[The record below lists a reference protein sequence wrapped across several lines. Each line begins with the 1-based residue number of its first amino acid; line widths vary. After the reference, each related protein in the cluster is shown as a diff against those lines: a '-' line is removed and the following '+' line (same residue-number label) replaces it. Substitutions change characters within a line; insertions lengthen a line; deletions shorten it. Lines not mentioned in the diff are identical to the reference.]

1 MDAAE
6 PERFLKLAKH
16 PPTSQRKKSAVRFH
30 TVLKWDTFQKSAAEH
45 GRQLRKVAHE
55 NDPDA
60 TKRTEVF
67 RRLATE
73 TLSPQ
78 HAAHLLP
85 PLGDDCELRSTN
97 RGNLIDQQKSDGPQR
112 TNETIELVANQIF
125 SSFLRIRVEDT
136 VDGPRPRPEISRSDA
151 REGDRQDSI
160 KVLKHLAHFCN
171 PCRRRVRF
179 PSPRRSQDKKLQP
192 RSADRVW
199 RLFPIV
205 SSLGPISYGSVSF
218 ELRGVQGLN
227 RISQLGYGI
236 GRTHLHDE
244 LLLLSH

>member
-1 MDAAE
+1 VDAAE
-6 PERFLKLAKH
+6 PEHCLKLAKQ
-16 PPTSQRKKSAVRFH
+16 PPASQRQESFVRFH
-30 TVLKWDTFQKSAAEH
+30 TLLKWDTVQKSAAEH
-45 GRQLRKVAHE
+45 RWQLRKVAHE

-60 TKRTEVF
+60 TERTEVC

-78 HAAHLLP
+78 YAAHLLQP
-85 PLGDDCELRSTN
+85 PGDDCELRSSN
-97 RGNLIDQQKSDGPQR
+97 RGNLIDHQNSDRPQR
-112 TNETIELVANQIF
+112 TNETIERIANQIF
-125 SSFLRIRVEDT
+125 SSVFRVRVEDA
-136 VDGPRPRPEISRSDA
+136 VDGPRPRPELGRSDA
-151 REGDRQDSI
+151 REGDRQDGI
-160 KVLKHLAHFCN
+160 KVLKYVAHFCN
-171 PCRRRVRF
+171 PCFSRVGF
-179 PSPRRSQDKKLQP
+179 PGPRRSQEKKLEH

-205 SSLGPISYGSVSF
+205 SPLGPIRNGSVSF

-236 GRTHLHDE
+236 GRTHLLDE